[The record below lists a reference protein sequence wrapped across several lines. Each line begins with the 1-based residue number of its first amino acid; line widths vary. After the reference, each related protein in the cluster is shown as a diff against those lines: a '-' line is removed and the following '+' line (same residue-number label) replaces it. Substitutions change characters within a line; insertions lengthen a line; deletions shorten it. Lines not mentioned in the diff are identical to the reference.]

1 MVSEIETNLNAPFI
15 QIMVCSGEGAE
26 KCYPL
31 ARALANDVS
40 RDVRILILCT
50 TEAETEIEDF
60 GEFIE
65 FHLYPGYSAV
75 DVRAEV
81 NALGG
86 NAEWIVVLEDHNMVS
101 PDWLQ
106 ALTAVLRRTPE
117 NTSCVI
123 GSAENLTSTQKW
135 SWANFLNVQ
144 AFHWHPNLVEPVQ
157 PIGFNVAF
165 RRNLLPD
172 RALKPGEFEVVWAHE
187 LMKNAVGS
195 TAFPINHVQ
204 VRYFP
209 SVAYYNFCNGR
220 VSGAAIRD
228 YHPDGVRHVFRH
240 AIHNVGRRRQDV
252 KIAIRNHPAYKKL
265 PAGTLLR
272 VFVLAFSHSCGAVVG
287 GLFGSGHAA
296 MELE

>member
-1 MVSEIETNLNAPFI
+1 MVSENETNLNTPFI
-15 QIMVCSGEGAE
+15 QIMVCSGEGPE

-40 RDVRILILCT
+40 RDVRILILCA

-86 NAEWIVVLEDHNMVS
+86 NAQWIVVLEDHNVVS
-101 PDWLQ
+101 SGWLQ
-106 ALTAVLRRTPE
+106 ALTAVLRQTPE
-117 NTSCVI
+117 DTSCVI

-172 RALKPGEFEVVWAHE
+172 RALNPGQFEVERAHD

-195 TAFPINHVQ
+195 TVFPINHVQ
-204 VRYFP
+204 ERYFP
-209 SVAYYNFCNGR
+209 SVGYYNFCNGR
-220 VSGAAIRD
+220 VSGAAIRE
-228 YHPDGVRHVFRH
+228 YHRDGIRHVFRH
-240 AIHNVGRRRQDV
+240 AIHNVGRRRREI
-252 KIAIRNHPAYKKL
+252 KKAIRKHPAYREL
-265 PAGTLLR
+265 PAGTCLR
-272 VFVLAFSHSCGAVVG
+272 VSVLAFSHSCGAVFG
-287 GLFGSGHAA
+287 GLIGAGKAA